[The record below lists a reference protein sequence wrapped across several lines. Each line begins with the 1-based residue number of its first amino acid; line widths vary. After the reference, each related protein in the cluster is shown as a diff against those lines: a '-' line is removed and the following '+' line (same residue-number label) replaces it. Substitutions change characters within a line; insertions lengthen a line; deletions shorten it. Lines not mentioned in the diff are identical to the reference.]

1 MPLFFLWPCEGILSS
16 KSSQSNMP
24 ACKSII
30 LLVSLWLF
38 NVKGLGHRDGHV
50 VQSVLWSIE
59 NLHLGHLCSYFYN
72 PKTFEMQSSNGLMS
86 IGKVLLVALANQLI
100 SQWISTRET
109 SRLSQLTYSLGNPL
123 TSKGTSRL
131 SRLTLTHL
139 TTASQ
144 RSLGCKSSCM
154 TVWSCNLHMQNLISC
169 NVQLICILDSSVIQ
183 CWHWWFWRRKA
194 EFF

>member
-1 MPLFFLWPCEGILSS
+1 MPFFFLWPCEGILSS
-16 KSSQSNMP
+16 KSSRSNMP
-24 ACKSII
+24 ACKPII

-50 VQSVLWSIE
+50 VQSVLLSIE

-72 PKTFEMQSSNGLMS
+72 LKTFEMQSSNWLMS
-86 IGKVLLVALANQLI
+86 IGKVCLFPLLIKLI
-100 SQWISTRET
+100 SQRISTRET

-131 SRLTLTHL
+131 SQLTLTHL

-144 RSLGCKSSCM
+144 RSSGCKTSCV
-154 TVWSCNLHMQNLISC
+154 TVWICNLGMQNVISY
-169 NVQLICILDSSVIQ
+169 NLQLIYILDSSAIQ
-183 CWHWWFWRRKA
+183 CWHWWFWARKA
-194 EFF
+194 